1 MDHFNLYIK
10 SNNPLQETIRWNPE
24 SDDAGVDLY
33 CPETIIIPAHSQGKI
48 NFGIQCSVTKKFFD
62 SCINCGY
69 FLLPRSSIIKTPL
82 RMSNS
87 VGLIDAGYRGDIMA
101 VVDNISDEDFIVE
114 KGSRYFQIANSQ
126 LIAFSNVEL
135 VEELDTTL
143 RGSGGFG
150 STGLQ

>member
-1 MDHFNLYIK
+1 MEHFNLYVKTDK
-10 SNNPLQETIRWNPE
+10 STDVVRWKSE

-33 CPETIIIPAHSQGKI
+33 CPETLIIPAHSQGKI
-48 NFGIQCSVTKKFFD
+48 NFGIQCCVTKKVFN

-87 VGLIDAGYRGDIMA
+87 VGLIDAGYRGNIMA
-101 VVDNISDEDFIVE
+101 VVDNISDKDFIIE
-114 KGSRYFQIANSQ
+114 KGTRYFQIANSQ
-126 LIAFSNVEL
+126 LIAFSNVVL
-135 VEELDTTL
+135 VDELDTTE
-143 RGSGGFG
+143 RGTGGFG